1 MFGKNCFVR
10 AAFGLPSHAFC
21 HFIIVSSS
29 SSLYSVLFGTTGL
42 EISFQVCYGHS
53 VSVLSVGPKHIW
65 KCYCYFQSVGKLS
78 TNVLQTY

>member
-29 SSLYSVLFGTTGL
+29 NSLYSVLFGILIYVVEFSLSLGL
-42 EISFQVCYGHS
+42 IQEHVH
-53 VSVLSVGPKHIW
+53 L
-65 KCYCYFQSVGKLS
+65 
-78 TNVLQTY
+78 